1 MNLLIKKIGL
11 LPFFFL
17 AGFANGQVAQ
27 KETADALIIIS
38 RPIEMWS
45 PDTSQMSRL
54 LQITKEK
61 RASFTYSEINGKRIG
76 IFKLSFKTQKK
87 HLSLML

>member
-1 MNLLIKKIGL
+1 MNLSTKKLYL

-17 AGFANGQVAQ
+17 AGFANAQVAQ

-45 PDTSQMSRL
+45 PDTSPDVKVS
-54 LQITKEK
+54 
-61 RASFTYSEINGKRIG
+61 SN
-76 IFKLSFKTQKK
+76 
-87 HLSLML
+87 H